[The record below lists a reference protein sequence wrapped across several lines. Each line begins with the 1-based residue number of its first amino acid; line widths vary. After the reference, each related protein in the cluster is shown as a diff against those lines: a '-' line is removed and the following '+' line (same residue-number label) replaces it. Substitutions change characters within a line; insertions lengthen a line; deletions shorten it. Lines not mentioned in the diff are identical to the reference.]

1 MDCYQCGS
9 LWVGITFWDEQL
21 SWPFQPGQCSSGTMD
36 METEMEMEIPVCEIT
51 YDETN
56 VCLQTAIMLR
66 LVYNRSIFIRSGFFR
81 WYRSKERMHCYH
93 SHVISSLNEYVG
105 SAGHALKV
113 NISMPILRLISRV
126 TYCALSSYRL
136 AQARPGVLINC
147 EDWWWLALI
156 RRTDSPHRV
165 NHLMLQS

>member
-1 MDCYQCGS
+1 
-9 LWVGITFWDEQL
+9 
-21 SWPFQPGQCSSGTMD
+21 MD
-36 METEMEMEIPVCEIT
+36 METEMETEIPVCEIT

-66 LVYNRSIFIRSGFFR
+66 LVYNRSIFIRNGFFR
-81 WYRSKERMHCYH
+81 RSQERMHCYY
-93 SHVISSLNEYVG
+93 VISSLNEYVG

-126 TYCALSSYRL
+126 TYCALSSCRL

-147 EDWWWLALI
+147 ED
-156 RRTDSPHRV
+156 
-165 NHLMLQS
+165 